1 MGRETLDIG
10 REAEDSGL
18 ESGVLSLEPIVVF
31 YPDGKCV
38 NADVGENLL
47 ELARSAGVSIDSS
60 CGGRGACGR
69 CKVLIKYG
77 EVGSKAQDSRHK
89 TQDSRLRTQDTRRKT
104 QELEEGEDASGLE
117 PGYVLACQAEVIGD
131 VVVEVPASSQF
142 GEFQILQSGT
152 EPAVDLESLTPLTQK
167 VDVVLNAPSLE
178 DNSSDLERLVRGIR
192 KTQDT
197 RRKTQDKRA
206 GTDSLGSSYASSS
219 TLVSLDVLRGLPGLL
234 RESNWQVTVTLTDS
248 RGMPEITDVQ
258 PIVESRHNYGLGIDV
273 GTTTI
278 VVHLIDLDTGVS
290 LGVQAE
296 YNRQIEY
303 GDDVIA
309 RIIYTS
315 EKEDGLEELKDA
327 VVGTINSLI
336 ADLIDSNQISPRD
349 ITCVVC
355 AGNTTMTHLLLGIAP
370 VSIRREPYI
379 PVAQWVPIM
388 SADKIGLNVNPD
400 AVVHC
405 LPAVGGYVGGD
416 IAAGVLA
423 TGMAESSSLS
433 MLIDVGTNGEIVLG
447 NNEWLMCCSC
457 SAGPAFEGCGL
468 QHGMHA
474 TAGAIERLEYNPDND
489 EVIFS
494 TIGGKMPP
502 RGICGSGL
510 IDAMATLL
518 KSGAMDR
525 AGKINLS
532 WPSPRIRI
540 VDDEPQFVFVW
551 GREVGRED
559 DIFLTESDIQNLMR
573 SKSAVYAG
581 TKLLLESLGL
591 SAADV
596 EQIRIAGGFGNYLDI
611 ENAVVIGLL
620 PDISLDRIR
629 FVGNT
634 SAAGARMALL
644 SRDARRKVEETSR
657 KMTYVELMAE
667 GNRFM
672 DEFVAGLFLP
682 HTDTSLFPS
691 VMEKLSAISSQHSA
705 KSKLKADS

>member
-10 REAEDSGL
+10 RGAEDSGL
-18 ESGVLSLEPIVVF
+18 DSGVLSLKPVVVF

-38 NADVGENLL
+38 NADVGENVL

-77 EVGSKAQDSRHK
+77 EVRDKTQDSRHK
-89 TQDSRLRTQDTRRKT
+89 TQDTRHET
-104 QELEEGEDASGLE
+104 EYLGEEEDDSSLDFGVLDLE
-117 PGYVLACQAEVIGD
+117 PSYVLACQAEVIGD
-131 VVVEVPASSQF
+131 VVIEVPASSQF

-152 EPAVDLESLTPLTQK
+152 ELAVDLESLTPLTQK

-178 DNSSDLERLVRGIR
+178 DNSSDLERLVRGF
-192 KTQDT
+192 
-197 RRKTQDKRA
+197 RKTQDKRP
-206 GTDSLGSSYASSS
+206 GMDSLESSCVLSPM
-219 TLVSLDVLRGLPGLL
+219 LVNLDALRGLPVLL
-234 RESNWQVTVTLTDS
+234 RENNWQVTVTFTDS
-248 RGMPEITDVQ
+248 RGIPEIIDVQ
-258 PIVESRHNYGLGIDV
+258 PIVELRHNYGLGIDV

-278 VVHLIDLDTGVS
+278 VVHLMDLDTGVS

-296 YNRQIEY
+296 YNGQIKY
-303 GDDVIA
+303 GNDVIA

-315 EKEDGLEELKDA
+315 EEEGGLEELKNA

-336 ADLIDSNQISPRD
+336 ADLVNSNQISPRD
-349 ITCVVC
+349 ITCIVC
-355 AGNTTMTHLLLGIAP
+355 AGNTTMTHLLLGIDPA
-370 VSIRREPYI
+370 SIRREPYI
-379 PVAQWVPIM
+379 PVAQWVPIV
-388 SADKIGLNVNPD
+388 SADEIGLNVNSD
-400 AVVHC
+400 AVVYC

-416 IAAGVLA
+416 ITAGVLA

-447 NNEWLMCCSC
+447 NSEWLMCCSC

-468 QHGMHA
+468 KHGMHA
-474 TAGAIERLEYNPDND
+474 TAGAIERLEYNPAND

-494 TIGGKMPP
+494 TIGSRMPP

-518 KSGAMDR
+518 RSGAMDR

-540 VDDEPQFVFVW
+540 VDDEAQFVFVW

-591 SAADV
+591 SSADV

-611 ENAVVIGLL
+611 ENAVAIGLL

-644 SRDARRKVEETSR
+644 SRDARRKVEEMSR

-691 VMEKLSAISSQHSA
+691 VMEKLSAISYQQSA
-705 KSKLKADS
+705 KSRLNADS

>member
-1 MGRETLDIG
+1 MGRETLDMG
-10 REAEDSGL
+10 REYEEPGL
-18 ESGVLSLEPIVVF
+18 ESGVLSLKPIVVF

-38 NADVGENLL
+38 NADAGANLL

-77 EVGSKAQDSRHK
+77 EVRDK
-89 TQDSRLRTQDTRRKT
+89 TQDTRLKT
-104 QELEEGEDASGLE
+104 QDVGEEEDDSSLESGVLDLE
-117 PGYVLACQAEVIGD
+117 PSYVLACQAEVIGD

-192 KTQDT
+192 KSLEHRAKSLELRQESGEQADEGCT
-197 RRKTQDKRA
+197 RPYA
-206 GTDSLGSSYASSS
+206 VSPMLMSLK
-219 TLVSLDVLRGLPGLL
+219 VLRGLPGLL
-234 RESNWQVTVTLTDS
+234 RENDWQVTVTFTDS
-248 RGMPEITDVQ
+248 RGMPEIIDVQ

-278 VVHLIDLDTGVS
+278 VVHLMDLDTGVS

-296 YNRQIEY
+296 YNGQIKY
-303 GDDVIA
+303 GNDVIA
-309 RIIYTS
+309 RMIYTS
-315 EKEDGLEELKDA
+315 EKEGGLEELKDA
-327 VVGTINSLI
+327 VAGTINSLI
-336 ADLIDSNQISPRD
+336 ADLIDSNQISPGD

-355 AGNTTMTHLLLGIAP
+355 AGNTTMTHLLLGIDPA
-370 VSIRREPYI
+370 SIRREPYI

-388 SADKIGLNVNPD
+388 SADRIGLNVNPD
-400 AVVHC
+400 AVVYC
-405 LPAVGGYVGGD
+405 FPAVGGYVGGD
-416 IAAGVLA
+416 ITAGVLA

-447 NNEWLMCCSC
+447 NSEWLMCCSC

-518 KSGAMDR
+518 RSGAMDR

-591 SAADV
+591 SSADV
-596 EQIRIAGGFGNYLDI
+596 EQVRIAGGFGNYLDI

-620 PDISLDRIR
+620 PDIPLDRIR

-634 SAAGARMALL
+634 SAAGARMAIL
-644 SRDARRKVEETSR
+644 SRDARRRAEETSR

-691 VMEKLSAISSQHSA
+691 VVEKLSAISSQHSA

>member
-10 REAEDSGL
+10 RGAEDSGL
-18 ESGVLSLEPIVVF
+18 DSGVLSLKPVVVF

-38 NADVGENLL
+38 NADVGENVL

-77 EVGSKAQDSRHK
+77 EVRDKTQDSRHK
-89 TQDSRLRTQDTRRKT
+89 TQDTRHET
-104 QELEEGEDASGLE
+104 EYLGEEEDDSSLDFGVLDLE
-117 PGYVLACQAEVIGD
+117 PSYVLACQAEVIGD
-131 VVVEVPASSQF
+131 VVIEVPASSQF

-152 EPAVDLESLTPLTQK
+152 ELAVDLESLTPLTQK

-178 DNSSDLERLVRGIR
+178 DNSSDLERLVRGF
-192 KTQDT
+192 
-197 RRKTQDKRA
+197 RKTQDKRT
-206 GTDSLGSSYASSS
+206 GMDSLESSCALSPM
-219 TLVSLDVLRGLPGLL
+219 LVNLDALRGLPVLL
-234 RESNWQVTVTLTDS
+234 RENNWQVTVTFTDS
-248 RGMPEITDVQ
+248 RGIPEIIDVQ
-258 PIVESRHNYGLGIDV
+258 PIVELRHNYGLGIDV

-278 VVHLIDLDTGVS
+278 VVHLMDLDTGVS

-296 YNRQIEY
+296 YNGQIKY
-303 GDDVIA
+303 GNDVIA

-315 EKEDGLEELKDA
+315 EEEGGLEELKNA

-336 ADLIDSNQISPRD
+336 ADLVNSNQISPRD
-349 ITCVVC
+349 ITCIVC
-355 AGNTTMTHLLLGIAP
+355 AGNTTMTHLLLGIDPA
-370 VSIRREPYI
+370 SIRREPYI
-379 PVAQWVPIM
+379 PVAQWVPIV
-388 SADKIGLNVNPD
+388 SADEIGLNVNSD
-400 AVVHC
+400 AVVYC

-416 IAAGVLA
+416 ITAGVLA

-447 NNEWLMCCSC
+447 NSEWLMCCSC

-468 QHGMHA
+468 KHGMHA

-494 TIGGKMPP
+494 TIGGRMPP

-518 KSGAMDR
+518 RSGAMDR

-540 VDDEPQFVFVW
+540 VDDEAQFVFVW

-591 SAADV
+591 SSADV

-611 ENAVVIGLL
+611 ENAVAIGLL

-644 SRDARRKVEETSR
+644 SRDARRKVEEMSR

-691 VMEKLSAISSQHSA
+691 VMEKLSAISYQQSA
-705 KSKLKADS
+705 KSRLNADS

>member
-1 MGRETLDIG
+1 MQGEV
-10 REAEDSGL
+10 EDSDL
-18 ESGVLSLEPIVVF
+18 EADVLTLKPIVVF

-38 NADVGENLL
+38 KADAGANLL

-60 CGGRGACGR
+60 CGGKGACGR

-77 EVGSKAQDSRHK
+77 EVRDKTQDSRHK
-89 TQDSRLRTQDTRRKT
+89 TQ
-104 QELEEGEDASGLE
+104 ELEEREDASGLE
-117 PGYVLACQAEVIGD
+117 SSYILACQAEVIGD
-131 VVVEVPASSQF
+131 VVVEVPTSSQL
-142 GEFQILQSGT
+142 GELQILQSGA
-152 EPAVDLESLTPLTQK
+152 EPVVDFESLTPLTRK
-167 VDVVLNAPSLE
+167 MDVFLSEPSLE
-178 DNSSDLERLVRGIR
+178 DNSSDLERLVRGLR
-192 KTQDT
+192 KTQDAGHE
-197 RRKTQDKRA
+197 TQNVGEGGDNL
-206 GTDSLGSSYASSS
+206 SLESSS
-219 TLVSLDVLRGLPGLL
+219 ALSPMLMNLDALRELPGLL
-234 RESNWQVTVTLTDS
+234 RENNWQLTATLTDS
-248 RGMPEITDVQ
+248 RGMPEIIDVH
-258 PIVESRHNYGLGIDV
+258 PIADSRHNYGLGIDV

-278 VVHLIDLDTGVS
+278 VVHLMDLDTGAS

-296 YNRQIEY
+296 YNGQIKY

-309 RIIYTS
+309 RIIYTND
-315 EKEDGLEELKDA
+315 KEGGLEDLKNA

-336 ADLIDSNQISPRD
+336 ADLVNSNQISERD

-355 AGNTTMTHLLLGIAP
+355 AGNTTMTHLLLGIDAK
-370 VSIRREPYI
+370 SIRREPYI

-388 SADKIGLNVNPD
+388 GADKIGLNVNPN
-400 AVVHC
+400 AVVYC
-405 LPAVGGYVGGD
+405 FPAVGGYVGGD
-416 IAAGVLA
+416 ITAGVLA

-474 TAGAIERLEYNPDND
+474 TAGAIERLEYDPDND

-518 KSGAMDR
+518 RSGAMDR

-591 SAADV
+591 SSADV

-634 SAAGARMALL
+634 SAAGARVALL
-644 SRDARRKVEETSR
+644 SGDARQRAEETSR

-691 VMEKLSAISSQHSA
+691 VVEKLR
-705 KSKLKADS
+705 

>member
-1 MGRETLDIG
+1 MGRETLDMG

-18 ESGVLSLEPIVVF
+18 ESGVLSLKPIVVF

-77 EVGSKAQDSRHK
+77 EVRDKTQDSRHK
-89 TQDSRLRTQDTRRKT
+89 TQGAG
-104 QELEEGEDASGLE
+104 EGEDDSSLESGVLDLE
-117 PGYVLACQAEVIGD
+117 SSYVLACQAEVIGD

-142 GEFQILQSGT
+142 GEFQILQSGA
-152 EPAVDLESLTPLTQK
+152 ELAVDLESLTPLTQK

-192 KTQDT
+192 KTQDS
-197 RRKTQDKRA
+197 RHKTQGKRA
-206 GTDSLGSSYASSS
+206 GTDSPGSSYASGS

-234 RESNWQVTVTLTDS
+234 RESNWQVTVTFSDS
-248 RGMPEITDVQ
+248 RGMPEIIDVQ

-290 LGVQAE
+290 LGVEAE
-296 YNRQIEY
+296 YNGQIEY

-315 EKEDGLEELKDA
+315 QKEGGLEELKDA

-336 ADLIDSNQISPRD
+336 ADLMDSNQISPRD

-355 AGNTTMTHLLLGIAP
+355 AGNTTMTHLLLGIDPA
-370 VSIRREPYI
+370 SIRREPYI
-379 PVAQWVPIM
+379 PVAQWIPLM
-388 SADKIGLNVNPD
+388 NADKIGLNVNPD
-400 AVVHC
+400 AVVYC

-416 IAAGVLA
+416 ITAGVLA

-447 NNEWLMCCSC
+447 NSEWLMCCSC

-474 TAGAIERLEYNPDND
+474 TAGAIERLEYDPDND

-494 TIGGKMPP
+494 TIGSKMPP

-518 KSGAMDR
+518 RSGAMDR

-540 VDDEPQFVFVW
+540 VDDEAQFVFVW

-581 TKLLLESLGL
+581 SKLLLESLGL
-591 SAADV
+591 SSADV

-620 PDISLDRIR
+620 PDIPLDRIR

-644 SRDARRKVEETSR
+644 SRDARRRAEETSR

-691 VMEKLSAISSQHSA
+691 VMEKLSAISGQHSA
-705 KSKLKADS
+705 KSGLNAEG

>member
-1 MGRETLDIG
+1 MGRETLDMG
-10 REAEDSGL
+10 RESEDSGL
-18 ESGVLSLEPIVVF
+18 ESGVLSLKPIVVF
-31 YPDGKCV
+31 YPDGKSV

-60 CGGRGACGR
+60 CGGKGACGR

-77 EVGSKAQDSRHK
+77 EVRDK
-89 TQDSRLRTQDTRRKT
+89 TQDSGLKT
-104 QELEEGEDASGLE
+104 QELGEGEDASGLE
-117 PGYVLACQAEVIGD
+117 PGYVLACQAEIIGD
-131 VVVEVPASSQF
+131 VVIEVPASSQF
-142 GEFQILQSGT
+142 GEFQILQSGA
-152 EPAVDLESLTPLTQK
+152 ELAVDLESLTPLAQK
-167 VDVVLNAPSLE
+167 VDLVLNAPSLE
-178 DNSSDLERLVRGIR
+178 DNSSDLERLTRGLR

-197 RRKTQDKRA
+197 RLKTQDNRVGMNA
-206 GTDSLGSSYASSS
+206 LESSYALSPV
-219 TLVSLDVLRGLPGLL
+219 LMSLDVLRELPGML
-234 RESNWQVTVTLTDS
+234 RENDWQVTVTLTDS
-248 RGMPEITDVQ
+248 RGIPEIIDVQ
-258 PIVESRHNYGLGIDV
+258 PIVESRHSYGLGIDV

-278 VVHLIDLDTGVS
+278 VVHLMDLDTGVS

-296 YNRQIEY
+296 YNGQIKY

-315 EKEDGLEELKDA
+315 EKEDGVEELKNA

-336 ADLIDSNQISPRD
+336 ADLMDSNQVSARD

-355 AGNTTMTHLLLGIAP
+355 AGNTTMTHLLLGIDPA
-370 VSIRREPYI
+370 SIRREPYI
-379 PVAQWVPIM
+379 PVAQWIPII
-388 SADKIGLNVNPD
+388 SAHKIGLNVNPD
-400 AVVHC
+400 AVVYC

-416 IAAGVLA
+416 ITAGVLA
-423 TGMAESSSLS
+423 TGMAESSNLS

-447 NNEWLMCCSC
+447 NSEWLMCCSC

-468 QHGMHA
+468 KHGMHA

-494 TIGGKMPP
+494 TIGGRMPP

-518 KSGAMDR
+518 RSGAMDR

-591 SAADV
+591 SSADV

-644 SRDARRKVEETSR
+644 SRDARRRVEETSR

-691 VMEKLSAISSQHSA
+691 VMEKLSAVSNQHSA
-705 KSKLKADS
+705 KSKLNADS

>member
-10 REAEDSGL
+10 RGAEDSGL
-18 ESGVLSLEPIVVF
+18 DSGVLSLKPVVVF

-38 NADVGENLL
+38 NADVGENVL

-77 EVGSKAQDSRHK
+77 EVRDKTQDSRHK
-89 TQDSRLRTQDTRRKT
+89 TQDTRHET
-104 QELEEGEDASGLE
+104 EYLGEEEDDSSLDFGVLDLE
-117 PGYVLACQAEVIGD
+117 PSYVLACQAEVIGD
-131 VVVEVPASSQF
+131 VVIEVPASSQF

-152 EPAVDLESLTPLTQK
+152 ELAVDLESLTPLTQK

-178 DNSSDLERLVRGIR
+178 DNSSDLERLVRGF
-192 KTQDT
+192 
-197 RRKTQDKRA
+197 RKTQDKRP
-206 GTDSLGSSYASSS
+206 GMDSLESSCVLSPM
-219 TLVSLDVLRGLPGLL
+219 LVNLDALRGLPGLL
-234 RESNWQVTVTLTDS
+234 RENNWQVTVTLTDS
-248 RGMPEITDVQ
+248 RGIPEIIDVQ
-258 PIVESRHNYGLGIDV
+258 PIVELRHNYGLGIDV

-278 VVHLIDLDTGVS
+278 VVHLMDLDTGVS

-296 YNRQIEY
+296 YNGQIKY
-303 GDDVIA
+303 GNDVIA

-315 EKEDGLEELKDA
+315 EEEGGLEELKNA

-336 ADLIDSNQISPRD
+336 ADLVNSNQISPRD
-349 ITCVVC
+349 ITCIVC
-355 AGNTTMTHLLLGIAP
+355 AGNTTMTHLLLGIDPA
-370 VSIRREPYI
+370 SIRREPYI
-379 PVAQWVPIM
+379 PVAQWVPIV
-388 SADKIGLNVNPD
+388 SADEIGLNVNSD
-400 AVVHC
+400 AVVYC

-416 IAAGVLA
+416 ITAGVLA

-447 NNEWLMCCSC
+447 NSEWLMCCSC

-468 QHGMHA
+468 KHGMHA

-494 TIGGKMPP
+494 TIGGRMPP

-518 KSGAMDR
+518 RSGAMDR

-540 VDDEPQFVFVW
+540 VDDEAQFVFVW

-591 SAADV
+591 SSADV

-611 ENAVVIGLL
+611 ENAVAIGLL

-644 SRDARRKVEETSR
+644 SRDARRKVEEMSR

-691 VMEKLSAISSQHSA
+691 VMEKLSAISYQQSA
-705 KSKLKADS
+705 KSRLNADS